1 MPKKQHQS
9 NSSLGKT
16 LLNIHKEKYVNKKV
30 KDADG
35 RLVIVHTT
43 DI

>member
-1 MPKKQHQS
+1 MPKKQHKS

-16 LLNIHKEKYVNKKV
+16 LLNIHREKYVNKKV
-30 KDADG
+30 LDVDG
-35 RLVIVHTT
+35 RELRVHTT

>member
-1 MPKKQHQS
+1 MPKKQHKS

-16 LLNIHKEKYVNKKV
+16 LLNIHREKYVNKKV
-30 KDADG
+30 IDADG
-35 RLVIVHTT
+35 RLVKVHTT